1 MRSTS
6 LCGISSTLGTLTF
19 PGILCSLFRE
29 CFFDL
34 GLWQNIA
41 ATSHFAHVEVVL
53 GGGGWAAGI
62 AVLDTIL

>member
-1 MRSTS
+1 M
-6 LCGISSTLGTLTF
+6 LGTLTF
-19 PGILCSLFRE
+19 PGILCNLFRE

-41 ATSHFAHVEVVL
+41 STSHFAHVEVVV